1 MPVIDVNSILLRR
14 KARRSKVLLRAN
26 LGKVGR
32 SLQMR
37 RLGIAPVHGT
47 PRTSLK

>member
-1 MPVIDVNSILLRR
+1 MLVIDVNSIFSGR
-14 KARRSKVLLRAN
+14 KAYRSEVLPREN

-32 SLQMR
+32 SLKMF
-37 RLGIAPVHGT
+37 RLGIVPEIGT